1 MRHIPMHPLARP
13 LVRLRVSAL
22 ADVARRL
29 ALCGSL
35 IALCAMLLP
44 AAASA
49 TPPTGI
55 TGTARNFNS
64 ATHETVANAQ
74 VCVTPKTGGS
84 TECTDTQTEGKYTF
98 GELTAGE
105 EYTVEFTG
113 NICVGLS
120 CEPVYVKHVSSPV
133 LVKSGELAEVNVA
146 LLEVDGKISGR
157 VTSGGVPVVGI
168 DVCAFGSGAGFG
180 CHATNSGGEYT
191 IEHLAPGSY
200 TVSFRSLVPP
210 SCKVLGCQR
219 ANYITQYWNGQLTSE
234 AANAVAV
241 KESETTTAINAE
253 LQAGGHI
260 AGRVTSASIY
270 APPIAG
276 IRVCANSAAINKEG
290 ESIGEGECAITNA
303 NGEYTIQTLASG
315 GYEVEFTGEL
325 CVESA
330 GKVKCNHPYLGQYYQ
345 GLVSVSAPGTTSPIN
360 GRLLERSPTK
370 PVNTAAPVVTVAQT
384 LKAGPETLSCS
395 QGSWANS
402 PTSLAY
408 RWLRNGV
415 AIAGRT
421 ANTYTV
427 QSADAGH
434 GIACEVTASNAA
446 GAAASVSNT
455 LQIPK
460 PVPGTALFRSFS
472 LKGATVSVT
481 LLCTGANPCSGV
493 LEILTRVPTGHG
505 RHKKTRNTV
514 IGTASFSIALGKT
527 LTLHVVLTGQGR
539 KLLKHAG
546 HRGLK
551 VQIAGTG
558 LQAHNAVLKAASK
571 HHH

>member
-1 MRHIPMHPLARP
+1 
-13 LVRLRVSAL
+13 
-22 ADVARRL
+22 VARSL
-29 ALCGSL
+29 ALCVSL
-35 IALCAMLLP
+35 VALCGILLP
-44 AAASA
+44 AVAGA
-49 TPPTGI
+49 TATGI
-55 TGTARNFNS
+55 TGTV
-64 ATHETVANAQ
+64 TNASSGTNPPVENLN
-74 VCVTPKTGGS
+74 VCVSKKGGGS
-84 TECTDTQTEGKYTF
+84 TTCTNSSAGGKYTLEVVV
-98 GELTAGE
+98 GEYE
-105 EYTVEFTG
+105 VRFTG
-113 NICVGLS
+113 SVC
-120 CEPVYVKHVSSPV
+120 VSSGGNFICTQEYVEKVVSPV
-133 LVKSGELAEVNVA
+133 QVTSGKLTEVNGP

-157 VTSGGVPVVGI
+157 VTAGGAPVEHI
-168 DVCAFGSGAGFG
+168 EVCAFGPGFE
-180 CHATNSGGEYT
+180 CARTNAGGEYT
-191 IEHLAPGSY
+191 IERLPPGSY
-200 TVSFRSLVPP
+200 TVQFRALVPS
-210 SCKVLGCQR
+210 SCKGFGCQPPD
-219 ANYITQYWNGQLTSE
+219 YIQQYWNNALTRE
-234 AANAVAV
+234 AASTVVV
-241 KESETTTAINAE
+241 KESATTAGINAG

-260 AGRVTSASIY
+260 SGKVTNASIY
-270 APPIAG
+270 AQPIAG
-276 IRVCANSAAINKEG
+276 LEVCANSTAVNKEG
-290 ESIGEGECAITNA
+290 QREGRGECAFTTSS
-303 NGEYTIQTLASG
+303 GEYSIPTLASG
-315 GYEVEFTGEL
+315 GYEIEFTGL
-325 CVESA
+325 VCVEPGP
-330 GKVKCNHPYLGQYYQ
+330 GKVKCTHQYIGQFYQ
-345 GLVSVSAPGTTSPIN
+345 GVVPVAAPATTSQIN
-360 GRLLERSPTK
+360 GSLLEVSPTK
-370 PVNTAAPVVTVAQT
+370 PVNTTAPVVTVAQT

-395 QGSWANS
+395 QGSWTNS
-402 PTSLAY
+402 PTSLTH

-493 LEILTRVPTGHG
+493 LKILTRVPTGHG

-546 HRGLK
+546 HKGLK